1 MDKIST
7 RRLHECADLI
17 ACSVCCVFIRSSASG
32 VFPEELKCS
41 KVISLFKQERSDLN
55 NYRPISIIPIVA
67 KVFERI
73 LYDQFYEYLIANN
86 LISSNQSGFRSLHS
100 TPTALIEASDNWAF
114 NIEKGNV
121 NAVNELFPSSFQK
134 TRFAVTTNV
143 ENLLCVVKS

>member
-1 MDKIST
+1 M
-7 RRLHECADLI
+7 
-17 ACSVCCVFIRSSASG
+17 
-32 VFPEELKCS
+32 
-41 KVISLFKQERSDLN
+41 
-55 NYRPISIIPIVA
+55 IPIVA

-121 NAVNELFPSSFQK
+121 NAVNELFPTSFQK
-134 TRFAVTTNV
+134 TRFAVTSNV
-143 ENLLCVVKS
+143 QNLLCRKELRLTEYATDIELITKQVISAVPGNL